1 MYTRLKI
8 LFQLQLVDDQL
19 DKLEELR
26 GDLPRTVNSLESQIN
41 ELKND
46 IKTKT
51 AEQQESIDKR
61 AHNEEEIEKLK
72 ESQKKF
78 KAQLYQVR
86 NNKEY
91 DALTKEIDHSEE
103 QISKLTAE
111 NDALADLSKTLTNQV
126 EEVQPKLEE
135 LEKELT
141 ERQADL
147 EEIIKANKK
156 EETQLLEKRKKI
168 ETQVTKPDISLY
180 TRIRKAKRG
189 KAVATVKRSACSGC
203 HNIIPSQRQLEIRR
217 NVRIFTCEYCGRILI
232 SQEIADDVAGNKE

>member
-26 GDLPRTVNSLESQIN
+26 GDLPKMVNSLESQIN

-103 QISKLTAE
+103 QISKLTTE

-156 EETQLLEKRKKI
+156 EETQLLEK
-168 ETQVTKPDISLY
+168 
-180 TRIRKAKRG
+180 
-189 KAVATVKRSACSGC
+189 
-203 HNIIPSQRQLEIRR
+203 
-217 NVRIFTCEYCGRILI
+217 
-232 SQEIADDVAGNKE
+232 

>member
-26 GDLPRTVNSLESQIN
+26 GDLPRMVNSLESQIN

-103 QISKLTAE
+103 QISKLTTE

>member
-1 MYTRLKI
+1 LYTRLKI

-26 GDLPRTVNSLESQIN
+26 GDLPKMVNSLESQIN

-103 QISKLTAE
+103 QISKLTTE